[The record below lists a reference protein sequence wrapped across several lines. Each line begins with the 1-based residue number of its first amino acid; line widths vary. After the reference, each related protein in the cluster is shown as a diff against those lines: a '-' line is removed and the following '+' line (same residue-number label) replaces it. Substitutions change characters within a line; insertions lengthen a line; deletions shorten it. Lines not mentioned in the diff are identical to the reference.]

1 MQIQQTHQ
9 AYSHK
14 KTRNAREWKTKE
26 DTGKVD
32 SEWNFN
38 LPLRFIRMGNEPASM
53 HKKHQQHQIK
63 RKVSTQSK
71 EDKLSDIIVDFNLAV
86 NELYQLKEYKSI
98 ISWDPIENSSANDRH

>member
-38 LPLRFIRMGNEPASM
+38 LSSTIYQNGKRTSQHAQETSTASN
-53 HKKHQQHQIK
+53 KK

-71 EDKLSDIIVDFNLAV
+71 EDKLSDIIVVLIW
-86 NELYQLKEYKSI
+86 QLM
-98 ISWDPIENSSANDRH
+98 NCTN